1 MPSDDPIPTPAPNSE
16 TLPAEILKSE
26 PYQSLKDDPTI
37 DGSDPD
43 PRSAEAVSTE
53 TERAEIDKEIIDK
66 KINENPASDSNQPKK
81 TAPIDPNLQVR
92 IKTEKGKLWISLP
105 GELKKEGSTISYAWS
120 EIIQQIQQRLS
131 GDSRSWD
138 SNTPVRIL
146 ANDRL
151 LDTTQ
156 IQELA
161 DILLKSNLSLKRFYT
176 KRRQTAVAIATCGFS
191 VEQQTA
197 QQALIA
203 EASTKLLVADPMYVQ
218 MTLRSGTEIRH
229 DGSVIVMGD
238 MNPGSVVI
246 AEGDILVW
254 GKLRG
259 TVHAGAGGN
268 AGSIVMATQMQPS
281 QIRIADFVAR
291 GPSNV
296 PAQFFPEVAY
306 VTSQGKIS
314 ITQAQ
319 TFTRL

>member
-1 MPSDDPIPTPAPNSE
+1 MPSDDPI
-16 TLPAEILKSE
+16 LKSPAKSEALSAEMLKPE
-26 PYQSLKDDPTI
+26 PHQSLSDNPTI
-37 DGSDPD
+37 DALDPD
-43 PRSAEAVSTE
+43 PMASEAVSGTE
-53 TERAEIDKEIIDK
+53 TILVDK
-66 KINENPASDSNQPKK
+66 KIDKTNNDSEVSGTNQPKE
-81 TAPIDPNLQVR
+81 TPPIDPNLQVR
-92 IKTEKGKLWISLP
+92 IKTEKGNLYIYLP
-105 GELKKEGSTISYAWS
+105 SEIKKEGSIISYAWS

-138 SNTPVRIL
+138 PNTPVRIL
-146 ANDRL
+146 TNDRL

-161 DILLKSNLSLKRFYT
+161 DILLQANLRLKRFYT
-176 KRRQTAVAIATCGFS
+176 KRRQTAVAVVTCGFS

-197 QQALIA
+197 HQALMA
-203 EASTKLLVADPMYVQ
+203 ETTTNLLVADPMYVQ

-246 AEGDILVW
+246 ADGDILVW

-259 TVHAGAGGN
+259 IVHAGAGGN
-268 AGSIVMATQMQPS
+268 AGSIVMAIQMQPS

-306 VTSQGKIS
+306 VTPQGKIS

-319 TFTRL
+319 NFTRS

>member
-1 MPSDDPIPTPAPNSE
+1 MPSDDPILKPA
-16 TLPAEILKSE
+16 AKSE
-26 PYQSLKDDPTI
+26 AFSAEMLKPEPHQSLSDNPPI
-37 DGSDPD
+37 DALDPD
-43 PRSAEAVSTE
+43 PMASEAVSGTE
-53 TERAEIDKEIIDK
+53 TIQVDK
-66 KINENPASDSNQPKK
+66 KIDKTNNDSEVSGTNHPKE
-81 TAPIDPNLQVR
+81 TPPIDPNLQVR
-92 IKTEKGKLWISLP
+92 IKTEKGNLYIYLP
-105 GELKKEGSTISYAWS
+105 SEIKKEGSIISYAWS

-138 SNTPVRIL
+138 PNTPVRIL

-161 DILLKSNLSLKRFYT
+161 DILLQANLRLKRFYT
-176 KRRQTAVAIATCGFS
+176 KRRQTAVAVVTCGFS

-197 QQALIA
+197 QQALMA
-203 EASTKLLVADPMYVQ
+203 ETTTNLLAADPMYVQ

-246 AEGDILVW
+246 ADGDILVW

-268 AGSIVMATQMQPS
+268 AGSIVMAIQMQPS

-306 VTSQGKIS
+306 VTPQGKIS

-319 TFTRL
+319 NFTRS

>member
-1 MPSDDPIPTPAPNSE
+1 MPFDDPIPTPAPKAE
-16 TLPAEILKSE
+16 TLPPEMLKPE
-26 PYQSLKDDPTI
+26 PHQSLSDDPTI
-37 DGSDPD
+37 ESSDPEHMA
-43 PRSAEAVSTE
+43 AEAVSTGTE
-53 TERAEIDKEIIDK
+53 TIPVDK
-66 KINENPASDSNQPKK
+66 KNNDSEVSAINQPKK
-81 TAPIDPNLQVR
+81 TPPIDPNLQVR
-92 IKTEKGKLWISLP
+92 IKTEKDNLWISLP

-138 SNTPVRIL
+138 PNTPVRIL

-151 LDTTQ
+151 LDTIQ

-161 DILLKSNLSLKRFYT
+161 DILLQANLRLKRFYT
-176 KRRQTAVAIATCGFS
+176 KRRQTAVAVATCGFS

-197 QQALIA
+197 QQALMA
-203 EASTKLLVADPMYVQ
+203 ETSTNLLVADPMYVQ

-246 AEGDILVW
+246 ADGDILVW

-268 AGSIVMATQMQPS
+268 AGSIVMAIQMQPS

-306 VTSQGKIS
+306 VTPQGKIS

-319 TFTRL
+319 NFTRP

>member
-1 MPSDDPIPTPAPNSE
+1 MPSDAPILNPA
-16 TLPAEILKSE
+16 AKSE
-26 PYQSLKDDPTI
+26 ALSAEMLKPEPHQSLSDNPPI
-37 DGSDPD
+37 EASDPNQMV
-43 PRSAEAVSTE
+43 AETVSTE
-53 TERAEIDKEIIDK
+53 TETIPVDKNNNDSEV
-66 KINENPASDSNQPKK
+66 SDINQPKE
-81 TAPIDPNLQVR
+81 TPPIDPNLQVR
-92 IKTEKGKLWISLP
+92 IKTEKGNLYIYLP
-105 GELKKEGSTISYAWS
+105 SEIKKEGSIISYAWS

-131 GDSRSWD
+131 GDSRSWEP
-138 SNTPVRIL
+138 NTPVRIL

-156 IQELA
+156 IQELT
-161 DILLKSNLSLKRFYT
+161 DILLQANLRIKRFYT
-176 KRRQTAVAIATCGFS
+176 KRRQTAVAVVTCGFS

-197 QQALIA
+197 QQALVA
-203 EASTKLLVADPMYVQ
+203 ETSTVLLVADPMYIQ

-246 AEGDILVW
+246 ADGDILVW

-268 AGSIVMATQMQPS
+268 AGSIVMAIQMQPS

-306 VTSQGKIS
+306 VTPQGKIS

-319 TFTRL
+319 NFTRP

>member
-1 MPSDDPIPTPAPNSE
+1 MPSDDPIPTPATKLE
-16 TLPAEILKSE
+16 TLPPEMLKPE
-26 PYQSLKDDPTI
+26 PHQSLSDDPTI
-37 DGSDPD
+37 ESSDPEQMA
-43 PRSAEAVSTE
+43 AEAVSTGTE
-53 TERAEIDKEIIDK
+53 TTSVDK
-66 KINENPASDSNQPKK
+66 KNNESEVSGTNQPKE
-81 TAPIDPNLQVR
+81 TPPIDPNLQVR
-92 IKTEKGKLWISLP
+92 IKTEKGNLYIYLP
-105 GELKKEGSTISYAWS
+105 NEIKKEGSIISYAWS
-120 EIIQQIQQRLS
+120 EITQQIQQRLS

-138 SNTPVRIL
+138 PNTPVRIL

-161 DILLKSNLSLKRFYT
+161 DILLQANLRLKRFYT
-176 KRRQTAVAIATCGFS
+176 KRRQTAVAVVTCGFS

-197 QQALIA
+197 QQALIS
-203 EASTKLLVADPMYVQ
+203 EASANLLVADPMYVQ

-246 AEGDILVW
+246 ADGDILVW

-268 AGSIVMATQMQPS
+268 AGSIVVAIQMQPS
-281 QIRIADFVAR
+281 QIRIAEFVAR

-306 VTSQGKIS
+306 VTPQGKIS

-319 TFTRL
+319 NFTRL

>member
-16 TLPAEILKSE
+16 ALSAEMLKPE
-26 PYQSLKDDPTI
+26 PHQSLKDGPPI

-43 PRSAEAVSTE
+43 PKEAEAVSTE
-53 TERAEIDKEIIDK
+53 TGRTEIDK
-66 KINENPASDSNQPKK
+66 KINDNQASDSNQPKK
-81 TAPIDPNLQVR
+81 TDPIDPNLQVR

-138 SNTPVRIL
+138 FNTPVRIL

-161 DILLKSNLSLKRFYT
+161 DILLQSNLSLKRFYT

-191 VEQQTA
+191 VEQQTT
-197 QQALIA
+197 QQALIT
-203 EASTKLLVADPMYVQ
+203 EASTKLVVADPMYVQ

-319 TFTRL
+319 NFTRL

>member
-1 MPSDDPIPTPAPNSE
+1 MPSDDPIPTPAP
-16 TLPAEILKSE
+16 KSE
-26 PYQSLKDDPTI
+26 ALSAEMLKPELHQSLRDDPPI
-37 DGSDPD
+37 DGSDPNHR
-43 PRSAEAVSTE
+43 PAEAISTE
-53 TERAEIDKEIIDK
+53 TESTAVDK
-66 KINENPASDSNQPKK
+66 KINEKEVSDSNQPTK
-81 TAPIDPNLQVR
+81 TPPIDPNLQVR
-92 IKTEKGKLWISLP
+92 IKTEKGNLCIYLP
-105 GELKKEGSTISYAWS
+105 GEIKKEGSTISYSWS

-146 ANDRL
+146 TNDRL

-161 DILLKSNLSLKRFYT
+161 DILLQSNLSLKRFYT

-197 QQALIA
+197 QHALIT

-259 TVHAGAGGN
+259 TVHAGSGGN
-268 AGSIVMATQMQPS
+268 AGSIVMSTQMQPS

-291 GPSNV
+291 GPSSI
-296 PAQFFPEVAY
+296 PDQFFPEVAY
-306 VTSQGKIS
+306 VTPQGKIS

-319 TFTRL
+319 NFTRL

>member
-16 TLPAEILKSE
+16 ALSAEMLKPE
-26 PYQSLKDDPTI
+26 LHQSLRDNPTI

-43 PRSAEAVSTE
+43 PRGAEAVSTE
-53 TERAEIDKEIIDK
+53 TERTKIDK
-66 KINENPASDSNQPKK
+66 KINENQASDSNQPKK
-81 TAPIDPNLQVR
+81 TPPIDPNLQVR
-92 IKTEKGKLWISLP
+92 IKTEKGNLWISLP

-161 DILLKSNLSLKRFYT
+161 DILLQSNLSLKRFYT

-197 QQALIA
+197 QQALIT

-319 TFTRL
+319 NFTRL

>member
-1 MPSDDPIPTPAPNSE
+1 MGDRHFALRRFPIPQQIMPSDDPTSTPA
-16 TLPAEILKSE
+16 TTIA
-26 PYQSLKDDPTI
+26 SL
-37 DGSDPD
+37 DPD
-43 PRSAEAVSTE
+43 RIVDPIVATTEKTEVVATNQPDAKPNESKVSDT
-53 TERAEIDKEIIDK
+53 D
-66 KINENPASDSNQPKK
+66 QPKK
-81 TAPIDPNLQVR
+81 TPPINPNLQVR
-92 IKTEKGKLWISLP
+92 IKTEKGNLWISLP

-138 SNTPVRIL
+138 LNTPVRVL
-146 ANDRL
+146 ASDRL

-161 DILLKSNLSLKRFYT
+161 DILLQANLRLKRFYT
-176 KRRQTAVAIATCGFS
+176 NRRQTAVAVVTCGFS
-191 VEQQTA
+191 VEQQS
-197 QQALIA
+197 QQALLSETSKSPI
-203 EASTKLLVADPMYVQ
+203 ADPMYVQ
-218 MTLRSGTEIRH
+218 MTLRSGSEIRH

-238 MNPGSVVI
+238 MNPGSSVI
-246 AEGDILVW
+246 ADGDILVW

-268 AGSIVMATQMQPS
+268 AGSVVMATQMQPS

-306 VTSQGKIS
+306 VTPQGKIS

-319 TFTRL
+319 QFTRS

>member
-1 MPSDDPIPTPAPNSE
+1 MSSDD
-16 TLPAEILKSE
+16 LILKPAAKSE
-26 PYQSLKDDPTI
+26 ALSAEMLKPDPHQSLSDNPTI
-37 DGSDPD
+37 DALDPD
-43 PRSAEAVSTE
+43 PLASEAVSGTE
-53 TERAEIDKEIIDK
+53 TIQADK
-66 KINENPASDSNQPKK
+66 KKDKPNNDNEVSDTNPPKE
-81 TAPIDPNLQVR
+81 TPPIDPNLQVR
-92 IKTEKGKLWISLP
+92 IKTEKGHLSIYLP
-105 GELKKEGSTISYAWS
+105 SEIKKEGSIISYAWS

-138 SNTPVRIL
+138 PNTPVRIF

-161 DILLKSNLSLKRFYT
+161 DILLQANLRLKRFYT
-176 KRRQTAVAIATCGFS
+176 KRRQTAVAVATCGFS

-197 QQALIA
+197 QQALMA
-203 EASTKLLVADPMYVQ
+203 ETPTNLLVADPMYVQ

-246 AEGDILVW
+246 ADGDILVW

-259 TVHAGAGGN
+259 IVHAGAGGN
-268 AGSIVMATQMQPS
+268 AGSIVMAIQMQPS

-306 VTSQGKIS
+306 VTPQGKIS

-319 TFTRL
+319 NFTRS

>member
-1 MPSDDPIPTPAPNSE
+1 MPSDDSIPTPAPNVE
-16 TLPAEILKSE
+16 TLSEEMLKPE
-26 PYQSLKDDPTI
+26 LHQSLRDGPPI

-43 PRSAEAVSTE
+43 PRGSEAVSTE
-53 TERAEIDKEIIDK
+53 TERTEIDK
-66 KINENPASDSNQPKK
+66 KINENQTSDSNQPKK

-161 DILLKSNLSLKRFYT
+161 DILLQSNLSLKRFYT

-197 QQALIA
+197 QQALIT

-229 DGSVIVMGD
+229 NGSVIVMGD

-319 TFTRL
+319 NFTRL

>member
-1 MPSDDPIPTPAPNSE
+1 MPSDDPILKPAAKSEALSAE
-16 TLPAEILKSE
+16 TLKPE
-26 PYQSLKDDPTI
+26 PDQSLSDNPPI
-37 DGSDPD
+37 EALDPD
-43 PRSAEAVSTE
+43 PMASEAVSGTE
-53 TERAEIDKEIIDK
+53 TIQVDK
-66 KINENPASDSNQPKK
+66 KRDKTNNDSEVSGTNQPKE
-81 TAPIDPNLQVR
+81 TPPIDPNLQVR
-92 IKTEKGKLWISLP
+92 IKTEKGNLCIYLP
-105 GELKKEGSTISYAWS
+105 SEIKKEGSIVSYAWS

-138 SNTPVRIL
+138 PNTPVRIL

-161 DILLKSNLSLKRFYT
+161 DILLQANLRLKRFYT
-176 KRRQTAVAIATCGFS
+176 KRRQTAVAVVTCGFS

-197 QQALIA
+197 QQALMT
-203 EASTKLLVADPMYVQ
+203 ETTTNPLVADPMYVQ

-246 AEGDILVW
+246 ADGDILVW

-259 TVHAGAGGN
+259 IVHAGAGGN
-268 AGSIVMATQMQPS
+268 AGSIVMAIQMQPS

-306 VTSQGKIS
+306 VTPQGKIS

-319 TFTRL
+319 NFTRS

>member
-1 MPSDDPIPTPAPNSE
+1 MPSDDPIPMPATKLEALS
-16 TLPAEILKSE
+16 AEMLKLE
-26 PYQSLKDDPTI
+26 PHQSLSDDLTI
-37 DGSDPD
+37 EASDPNQ
-43 PRSAEAVSTE
+43 RVAEAVSTE
-53 TERAEIDKEIIDK
+53 TETIPVDKNNNDSEV
-66 KINENPASDSNQPKK
+66 SDTNQPKE
-81 TAPIDPNLQVR
+81 TPPIDPNLQVR
-92 IKTEKGKLWISLP
+92 IKTEKGNLWISLP

-131 GDSRSWD
+131 GDSRSWEP
-138 SNTPVRIL
+138 NTPVRIL

-156 IQELA
+156 IQELT
-161 DILLKSNLSLKRFYT
+161 DILLQANLRIKRFYT
-176 KRRQTAVAIATCGFS
+176 KRRQTAVAVVTCGFS

-197 QQALIA
+197 QQALMA
-203 EASTKLLVADPMYVQ
+203 ETSTILLVADPMYVQ

-246 AEGDILVW
+246 ADGDILVW

-268 AGSIVMATQMQPS
+268 AGSIVMSIQMQPS

-306 VTSQGKIS
+306 VTPQGKIS

-319 TFTRL
+319 NFTRP

>member
-1 MPSDDPIPTPAPNSE
+1 MPSDDPIPTPATKLE
-16 TLPAEILKSE
+16 TLPPEMLKPE
-26 PYQSLKDDPTI
+26 PHQSLSDDPTI
-37 DGSDPD
+37 ESSDPEQMA
-43 PRSAEAVSTE
+43 AEAVSTGTE
-53 TERAEIDKEIIDK
+53 TTPVDK
-66 KINENPASDSNQPKK
+66 KNNESEVSGTNQPKE
-81 TAPIDPNLQVR
+81 TPPIDPNLQVR
-92 IKTEKGKLWISLP
+92 IKTEKGNLYIYLP
-105 GELKKEGSTISYAWS
+105 NEIKKEGSIISYAWS
-120 EIIQQIQQRLS
+120 EITQQIQQRLS

-138 SNTPVRIL
+138 PNTPVRIL

-161 DILLKSNLSLKRFYT
+161 DILLQANLRLKRFYT
-176 KRRQTAVAIATCGFS
+176 KRRQTAVAVVTCGFS

-197 QQALIA
+197 QQALIS
-203 EASTKLLVADPMYVQ
+203 EASANLLVADPMYVQ

-246 AEGDILVW
+246 ADGDILVW

-268 AGSIVMATQMQPS
+268 AGSIVVAIQMQPS
-281 QIRIADFVAR
+281 QIRIAEFVAR

-306 VTSQGKIS
+306 VTPQGKIS

-319 TFTRL
+319 NFTRL

>member
-1 MPSDDPIPTPAPNSE
+1 MPSDDPIPTPAP
-16 TLPAEILKSE
+16 KSE
-26 PYQSLKDDPTI
+26 ALSAEMLKPEPHLSLSDAPTI
-37 DGSDPD
+37 
-43 PRSAEAVSTE
+43 E
-53 TERAEIDKEIIDK
+53 
-66 KINENPASDSNQPKK
+66 ASDSDRIAADPVETGKETTLVDKNNNDSEVSDTNQLKETP
-81 TAPIDPNLQVR
+81 PIDPNLQVR
-92 IKTEKGKLWISLP
+92 IKTEKGSLWISLP
-105 GELKKEGSTISYAWS
+105 GELKKEGSTISYAWR

-138 SNTPVRIL
+138 PNTPVRIL

-151 LDTTQ
+151 LDTIQ

-161 DILLKSNLSLKRFYT
+161 DILLQSNLRLKRFYT
-176 KRRQTAVAIATCGFS
+176 KRRQTAVAVVTCGFS

-197 QQALIA
+197 QQVLMA
-203 EASTKLLVADPMYVQ
+203 ETSSNLLVADPMYVQ

-246 AEGDILVW
+246 ADGDILVW

-268 AGSIVMATQMQPS
+268 AGSIVMAIQMQPS

-291 GPSNV
+291 GPSNT

-306 VTSQGKIS
+306 VTPQGKIS

-319 TFTRL
+319 NFTRP

>member
-16 TLPAEILKSE
+16 ALSAEMLKPE
-26 PYQSLKDDPTI
+26 PHQSLKDGPPI

-43 PRSAEAVSTE
+43 PKEAEAVSTE
-53 TERAEIDKEIIDK
+53 TGRTEIDK
-66 KINENPASDSNQPKK
+66 KINDNQASDSNQPKK
-81 TAPIDPNLQVR
+81 TDPIDPNLQVR

-138 SNTPVRIL
+138 FNTPVRIL

-161 DILLKSNLSLKRFYT
+161 DILLQSNLSLKRFYT

-197 QQALIA
+197 QQALIT

-319 TFTRL
+319 NFTRL